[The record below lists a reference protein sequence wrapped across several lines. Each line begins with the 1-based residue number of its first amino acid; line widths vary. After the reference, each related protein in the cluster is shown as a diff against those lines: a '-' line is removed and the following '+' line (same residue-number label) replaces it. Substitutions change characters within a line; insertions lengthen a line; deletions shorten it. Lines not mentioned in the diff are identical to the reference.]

1 MPANG
6 SGPYASLKAPTLHD
20 TLYLQYSAR
29 REHADFSKLV
39 AGSDVA
45 YRVSEAEPDRELKRL
60 LGSSELFSALLDDD
74 LLYLASRLGAVHLPA
89 GQALFRRGEPSDNLW
104 IVRSGR
110 ITLTRENE
118 DGGRIELAQYGSGE
132 SIGDFDMVSGSARS
146 ADAVATLDSELIIFP
161 APPASLDSLEIDRPD
176 VASRI
181 YLRCYAMLSARLA
194 TVRSLIVENAP
205 WVQRF
210 RRITQTDPS
219 TGLYNADCFAET
231 ASAARGKRA
240 ALLML
245 KPLRLKELN
254 DRYGHDA
261 GDAAMSAIANTLRVY
276 VRKSKRGTAY
286 RFRSNETAL
295 LLPDI
300 DRAEAEACLHLIRQQ
315 LENLDLYQSP
325 PDPPFRTP
333 FVGVLALCPEDGN
346 DLAGLKETLADA
358 IARFYREGRG
368 HRGR

>member
-1 MPANG
+1 M
-6 SGPYASLKAPTLHD
+6 
-20 TLYLQYSAR
+20 R
-29 REHADFSKLV
+29 RFSRLL

-45 YRVSEAEPDRELKRL
+45 HRIPETDPDRELKRL
-60 LGSSELFSALLDDD
+60 LGGSELFSALLDDD
-74 LLYLASRLGAVHLPA
+74 LLYLTSRLGVVNLSA
-89 GQALFRRGEPSDNLW
+89 GQPLFRSGEPSDNLW
-104 IVRSGR
+104 IVQSGR
-110 ITLTRENE
+110 ITLSRENE
-118 DGGRIELAQYGSGE
+118 AGDRIELAQYGPGE

-146 ADAVATLDSELIIFP
+146 TNAVASLDSELVVFP
-161 APPASLDSLEIDRPD
+161 APPASLDSLEADRPD

-194 TVRSLIVENAP
+194 TVRTLIVENAP
-205 WVQRF
+205 WVQGF
-210 RRITQTDPS
+210 RRVTQIDPS
-219 TGLYNADCFAET
+219 TGLYNADYFAET
-231 ASAARGKRA
+231 ASSAHGKRA

-254 DRYGHDA
+254 DKYGHDA
-261 GDAAMSAIANTLRVY
+261 GDAAMSVIANALRVY
-276 VRKSKRGTAY
+276 VRDRKNGTAF

-300 DRAEAEACLHLIRQQ
+300 DRAEAEACLHLIRKH

-333 FVGVLALCPEDGN
+333 FIGVLALYPEDGN

-358 IARFYREGRG
+358 IARFYRERRELLGR
-368 HRGR
+368 